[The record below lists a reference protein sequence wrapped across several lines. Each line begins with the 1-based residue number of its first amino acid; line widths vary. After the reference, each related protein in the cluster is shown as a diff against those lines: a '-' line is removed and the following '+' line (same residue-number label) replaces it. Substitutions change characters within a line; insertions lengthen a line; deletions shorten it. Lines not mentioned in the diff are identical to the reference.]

1 LEPFTD
7 GDFGLGADMTDKQ
20 TKSKE
25 IQGPRFVHYF
35 GPLLDAL
42 RELGGE
48 ASPEQVAAWIRQR
61 LSIPQAELDETT
73 KGGQQSRYENKV
85 GWARFYLAKAGLID
99 GSRRGHWVLTPEGQM
114 TTLDHASALAVFKD
128 VQSRFQQPSD
138 DEDELPPAS
147 ALAHE
152 LFDDPSRQ
160 FWFVGAT
167 WDNKDQT
174 QRFVDENIWQN
185 GYDEKFADQVK
196 EMRPGDRIAIKAS
209 FTQRYNLPFENRGQV
224 VSAMRIKA
232 IGVVIGNEGDGK
244 TVKVKWEKLD
254 PPRDWFFYTF
264 RVTVVGANPSDDLA
278 RRLILF
284 TFADAKQ
291 DYEFWITKVPYFAKK
306 FADEGRGDLTQFYAD
321 SSDLDLQTD
330 APPSYGV
337 EEILAEGCFLSREE
351 IEGFLDRLRSKC
363 NLILQGPPGTGKTWL
378 ARRLAYALL
387 GTKDRRIAKDQLR
400 IVQFH
405 PSLTY
410 EDFVRGWRPSGN
422 GQLQLTDGIFLET
435 VQAALAEPDL
445 PFVLIIEEINRGNPA
460 QCFGEMLTLLEA
472 TKRRPD
478 EAIELAYRR
487 EEGEQVF
494 IPRNLFVIGTMN
506 VADRSLALVDVALRR
521 RFAFAGLRPQ
531 FNDAWSAWCARVG
544 QLDSNLLVRIREA
557 MAALNQDIAS
567 DRALGEQYSIGH
579 SYFTPAQAISNG
591 QDWCAAI
598 VHTEIA
604 PLLDEYWFDQP
615 DRAATASKTL
625 LERLAA

>member
-1 LEPFTD
+1 
-7 GDFGLGADMTDKQ
+7 MTDKSMK
-20 TKSKE
+20 TKDN
-25 IQGPRFVHYF
+25 QGPRFVQYF
-35 GPLLDAL
+35 GPVLDAL
-42 RELGGE
+42 RDLGGE
-48 ASPEQVAAWIRQR
+48 SSPEQVVAWIRDR
-61 LSIPQAELDETT
+61 LAIPQAELNEKT

-99 GSRRGHWVLTPEGQM
+99 GSRRGLWLLTPEGQM
-114 TTLDHASALAVFKD
+114 TQLDHASALAVFKD
-128 VQSRFQQPSD
+128 VQSRFQQTNE

-152 LFDDPSRQ
+152 LFDDSKRQ

-174 QRFVDENIWQN
+174 QRFIDEGIWQN

-224 VSAMRIKA
+224 VSVMRIKA
-232 IGVVIGNEGDGK
+232 IGVIVGNESDGK
-244 TVKVKWEKLD
+244 TVKVEWKKLD
-254 PPRDWFFYTF
+254 PQRDWFFYTF
-264 RVTVVGANPSDDLA
+264 RVTVVRADPSDDLA

-291 DYEFWITKVPYFAKK
+291 DYDFWITKVPYFAKK
-306 FADEGRGDLTQFYAD
+306 YGEATGQPE
-321 SSDLDLQTD
+321 SDFFDGAPEAELPID
-330 APPSYGV
+330 APPTYGID
-337 EEILAEGCFLSREE
+337 EILGEGCFLSREE
-351 IEGFLDRLRSKC
+351 IEGFLERLRSKS

-387 GTKDRRIAKDQLR
+387 GTKDRRTTKDRLR

-410 EDFVRGWRPSGN
+410 EDFVRGWRPSGD
-422 GQLQLTDGIFLET
+422 GRLQLTDGIFLET

-460 QCFGEMLTLLEA
+460 QCFGEMLTLLES

-521 RFAFAGLRPQ
+521 RFAFVGLRPQ
-531 FNDAWSAWCARVG
+531 FNGAWSTWCARVG
-544 QLDSNLLVRIREA
+544 QLDGDLVIRIREA
-557 MAALNQDIAS
+557 MAALNLDIAG

-579 SYFTPAQAISNG
+579 SYFTPSQTITNG
-591 QDWCAAI
+591 QDWCASI
-598 VHTEIA
+598 VNTEIA

-615 DRAATASKTL
+615 ERAVKASKAL